1 MFVFLVPSCIK
12 NIIQRRQLERCINSI
27 QKFHSENKIHIIND
41 SEDDQDV
48 FYEYISAQNRNV
60 KVIKSHHRGAGEA
73 LCFKFI
79 LENESENENINYFI
93 MHDSMLLNEKL
104 IDIEGIVDIK
114 FLWHFT
120 NHIVHWDS
128 IVEEQHEYNTT
139 NNIVSHT
146 DLLRHHI
153 IRDYS
158 LNQNFTSFALNLLVE
173 KKKWCG
179 CMGFCCITN
188 KKYITRMNQILPF
201 VDIFLKETNRNRRN
215 RIVNESLF
223 SIICHFMHQD
233 IDFKNSYDGLFYDGL
248 KTNDYAGKPSGFDNL
263 YYLGRNKYISKFSFG
278 R

>member
-93 MHDSMLLNEKL
+93 MHDSMLLNDKL

-114 FLWHFT
+114 FFPFR
-120 NHIVHWDS
+120 S
-128 IVEEQHEYNTT
+128 ASM
-139 NNIVSHT
+139 VSNSSLHQRY
-146 DLLRHHI
+146 LRHATTPRYHESQESKTQDTSQI
-153 IRDYS
+153 D
-158 LNQNFTSFALNLLVE
+158 NFRFE
-173 KKKWCG
+173 
-179 CMGFCCITN
+179 
-188 KKYITRMNQILPF
+188 
-201 VDIFLKETNRNRRN
+201 IF
-215 RIVNESLF
+215 ISIHLF
-223 SIICHFMHQD
+223 
-233 IDFKNSYDGLFYDGL
+233 
-248 KTNDYAGKPSGFDNL
+248 
-263 YYLGRNKYISKFSFG
+263 
-278 R
+278 